1 MTLFE
6 DVVSSCSFSPSSGPG
21 VGEGDAES
29 GGDSGREVVGYGV
42 DVPEREMPRISSMA
56 VADFE
61 ARRLEARK
69 RAR

>member
-29 GGDSGREVVGYGV
+29 GGDSGREVVG
-42 DVPEREMPRISSMA
+42 
-56 VADFE
+56 
-61 ARRLEARK
+61 
-69 RAR
+69 